1 MEITIVAV
9 GKIKEKYLKEGIAEY
24 LKRLSPYARLTVIEV
39 DDENAPEN
47 LFLAEAEKVVKKEG
61 ERILAKIPPS
71 SFIIAL
77 DIKGKNLSSEELAS
91 FISEK
96 SLYGQSKLTFLIGG
110 SLGLSREVLERAD
123 FKLSFG
129 RMTYP
134 HQLMR
139 LILLEQIY
147 RAFKIIRGEPYHK

>member
-24 LKRLSPYARLTVIEV
+24 LKRLSPYARLAIIEV

-47 LFLAEAEKVVKKEG
+47 LSPAEAEKVVKKEG
-61 ERILAKIPPS
+61 ERILAKITPS
-71 SFIIAL
+71 SFVVAL
-77 DIKGKNLSSEELAS
+77 DLKGKNLSSEEFAH

-96 SLYGQSKLTFLIGG
+96 NLYGQSKLTFIIGG

>member
-1 MEITIVAV
+1 MEITIIAV

-24 LKRLSPYARLTVIEV
+24 LKRLSPYARLTVIEI
-39 DDENAPEN
+39 DDENAPEY
-47 LFLAEAEKVVKKEG
+47 LSPAEAEKVVKKEG
-61 ERILAKIPPS
+61 ERILTKIPPS
-71 SFIIAL
+71 SFVIAL
-77 DIKGKNLSSEELAS
+77 DLKGKNLSSEELAS

-96 SLYGQSKLTFLIGG
+96 SLYGQSRLTFLIGG
-110 SLGLSREVLERAD
+110 SLGLSTEVLERAD

-147 RAFKIIRGEPYHK
+147 RVYKIIRGEPYHK

>member
-1 MEITIVAV
+1 MEITIIAV

-47 LFLAEAEKVVKKEG
+47 LSPAEAEKVVKKEG
-61 ERILAKIPPS
+61 ERILAKLHPS
-71 SFIIAL
+71 SFVVAL
-77 DIKGKNLSSEELAS
+77 DLKGKNLSSEELAS

-96 SLYGQSKLTFLIGG
+96 NLYGQSKLTFIIGG
-110 SLGLSREVLERAD
+110 SLGLSKDVLERAD

-129 RMTYP
+129 RMTFP

>member
-1 MEITIVAV
+1 MEITIIAV

-24 LKRLSPYARLTVIEV
+24 LKRLSPYARLTVIEI
-39 DDENAPEN
+39 DDENAPEY
-47 LFLAEAEKVVKKEG
+47 LSPAEAEKVVKKEG
-61 ERILAKIPPS
+61 ERILTKIPPS
-71 SFIIAL
+71 SFVIAL
-77 DIKGKNLSSEELAS
+77 DLKGKNLSSEELAS

-96 SLYGQSKLTFLIGG
+96 SLYGKSRLTFLIGG
-110 SLGLSREVLERAD
+110 SLGLSTEVLERAD

-147 RAFKIIRGEPYHK
+147 RVYKIIRGEPYHK

>member
-1 MEITIVAV
+1 MEITIIAV

-24 LKRLSPYARLTVIEV
+24 LKRLSPYARLTVIEI
-39 DDENAPEN
+39 DDENAPEY
-47 LFLAEAEKVVKKEG
+47 LSPAEAEKVVKKEG
-61 ERILAKIPPS
+61 ERILTKIPPS
-71 SFIIAL
+71 SFVIAL
-77 DIKGKNLSSEELAS
+77 DLKGKNLSSEELAS

-96 SLYGQSKLTFLIGG
+96 SLYGKSRLTFLIGG
-110 SLGLSREVLERAD
+110 SLGLSTEVLERAD

-147 RAFKIIRGEPYHK
+147 RAFKIVRGEPYHK